1 MQKNRVS
8 ERVFLFQMKEITIR
22 DNDAGQRL
30 DRFVGKAVPLLP
42 ESLLQKYIRLKRI
55 KCNGK
60 GARRDTRLEKGDVI
74 QLYIN
79 DEFFEKP
86 REENSYLK
94 VGTPRLNIVYEDE
107 NILLLDKKPGVLCH
121 SAGVWDYNTLIA
133 NVQAY
138 MAQKGEWKP
147 KEENSF
153 APALCNRIDRNTG
166 GIVIAAKNAEAL
178 RILNDKIRDRE
189 IEKYYLCA
197 VQGRPKPAEG
207 RLENFLFKDAK
218 KNQVFVKDRPEPG
231 AKTAVTEY
239 RTLMSKGPLSLV
251 ECRLLTGR
259 THQIRAQMA
268 HAGWPLLGDGKY
280 GSERFNRGFEEKGQA
295 LYSYRLRFDFPTD
308 AGPLEYLRGKEFRVQ
323 QVDFAEKYFGVT
335 DLDF

>member
-1 MQKNRVS
+1 
-8 ERVFLFQMKEITIR
+8 MKELTIKQ
-22 DNDAGQRL
+22 NDAGQRL
-30 DRFVGKAVPLLP
+30 DRFVAKAVPLLP

-55 KCNGK
+55 KLNGK
-60 GARRDTRLEKGDVI
+60 GAKRDTRLSVGDVL

-94 VGTPRLNIVYEDE
+94 VGTPRVDIVYEDE
-107 NILLLDKKPGVLCH
+107 NILLADKKPGVLCH
-121 SAGVWDYNTLIA
+121 SAGQWDYNTLIA
-133 NVQAY
+133 NIQAY

-147 KEENSF
+147 REENSF

-178 RILNDKIRDRE
+178 RILNDKMRDRE
-189 IEKYYLCA
+189 IDKYYLCA
-197 VQGRPKPAEG
+197 VEGRPSPQRG
-207 RLENFLFKDAK
+207 RLENYLFKDAD
-218 KNQVFVKDRPEPG
+218 KNQVFIKNRPEPG

-239 RTLMSKGPLSLV
+239 RVLCSKGPLSLV
-251 ECRLLTGR
+251 ECHLLTGR

-280 GSERFNRGFEEKGQA
+280 GVEKVNRSFGEKGQA
-295 LYSYRLRFDFPTD
+295 LYSYKLYFDFPTD
-308 AGPLEYLRGKEFRVQ
+308 AGILNYLKGREFTVSR
-323 QVDFAEKYFGVT
+323 VDFAEKYF
-335 DLDF
+335 DISELKF

>member
-1 MQKNRVS
+1 
-8 ERVFLFQMKEITIR
+8 MKELR
-22 DNDAGQRL
+22 VGQNDAGQRL

-42 ESLLQKYIRLKRI
+42 DSLLQKYIRLKRI
-55 KCNGK
+55 KLNGK
-60 GARRDTRLEKGDVI
+60 GAKRDTRLNAGDVL

-94 VGTPRLNIVYEDE
+94 VGTPKLNIVYEDE

-138 MAQKGEWKP
+138 MAQKGEWRP
-147 KEENSF
+147 KEENAF

-197 VQGRPKPAEG
+197 VQGRPRPPAG
-207 RLENFLFKDAK
+207 RLENYLFKDAK
-218 KNQVFVKDRPEPG
+218 KNQVFVKARPEPG

-239 RTLMSKGPLSLV
+239 RLITSKGKLSLV

-280 GSERFNRGFEEKGQA
+280 GSERFNKDFGEKGQA
-295 LYSYRLRFDFPTD
+295 LYSYRLEFAFPTD
-308 AGPLEYLRGKEFRVQ
+308 AGILNYLRGRQFRVQ
-323 QVDFAEKYFGVT
+323 QVDFAEKYFDVT
-335 DLDF
+335 DLNFD

>member
-1 MQKNRVS
+1 
-8 ERVFLFQMKEITIR
+8 MKELSVGQ
-22 DNDAGQRL
+22 NDAGQRL

-42 ESLLQKYIRLKRI
+42 DSLLQKYIRLKRI
-55 KCNGK
+55 KLNGK
-60 GARRDTRLEKGDVI
+60 GAKRDTRLAAGDVL

-138 MAQKGEWKP
+138 MAQKGEWRP
-147 KEENSF
+147 KEENAF

-166 GIVIAAKNAEAL
+166 GIVITAKNAEAL

-197 VQGRPKPAEG
+197 VQGRPKPPAG
-207 RLENFLFKDAK
+207 RLENYLFKDAR
-218 KNQVFVKDRPEPG
+218 KNQVFVKNRPEPG

-239 RTLMSKGPLSLV
+239 RLLTSKGKLSLV

-280 GSERFNRGFEEKGQA
+280 GSERFNKDFGEKGQA
-295 LYSYRLRFDFPTD
+295 LYSYRLEFTFPTD
-308 AGPLEYLRGKEFRVQ
+308 AGILNYLRGRQFRVQ

-335 DLDF
+335 DLNFD